1 LARICIGGNG
11 EADVSGLLVSGW
23 RFLAKAKA
31 ILWVAI
37 AFRGRDLKK
46 LDKLSHFLKYFIEGK
61 TVPPTFVCVF
71 KATNNVTIELRRFSR
86 RTDCLVA
93 TAAKP

>member
-46 LDKLSHFLKYFIEGK
+46 
-61 TVPPTFVCVF
+61 T
-71 KATNNVTIELRRFSR
+71 
-86 RTDCLVA
+86 
-93 TAAKP
+93 